1 MPSNFIELVTE
12 LLQGSSHLG
21 FGIEDAAEA
30 QQELGKPSRVMWN
43 PTPAHTNG
51 EGFQYRGNELFTK
64 ANPIGGDRPA
74 GLDRAWAAAD
84 DATAAH
90 DFLRR
95 QSPHIFRVP
104 LRSPL
109 VRSVE

>member
-43 PTPAHTNG
+43 PT
-51 EGFQYRGNELFTK
+51 LL
-64 ANPIGGDRPA
+64 I
-74 GLDRAWAAAD
+74 
-84 DATAAH
+84 
-90 DFLRR
+90 
-95 QSPHIFRVP
+95 
-104 LRSPL
+104 
-109 VRSVE
+109 